1 MDTSQ
6 GAVAPG
12 EYSKCLQASFCE
24 SDMALNPSKSVAI
37 LFGTP
42 QRFKSVSVTLSDKV
56 KILGVTLD
64 SNLTMDITL
73 MHYLST
79 TA

>member
-1 MDTSQ
+1 
-6 GAVAPG
+6 
-12 EYSKCLQASFCE
+12 
-24 SDMALNPSKSVAI
+24 MALNPSKSVAI